1 MTRFFIGGLALSFL
15 AGCVSPG
22 DLESKDASISASTAK
37 DPKRYAL
44 CVLPKWQDARSDVT
58 MSETEY
64 GYRIIVAT
72 NNMTDELLSIR
83 KTSNGSAV
91 KLYQRMA
98 WAPGYGRGDM
108 EKAVRGCL

>member
-1 MTRFFIGGLALSFL
+1 MRILIGAFAVALL

-22 DLESKDASISASTAK
+22 DLESKDPSISVSTAK

-44 CVLPKWQDARSDVT
+44 CVFPRWQNARSDVS
-58 MSETEY
+58 MSETEH
-64 GYRIIVAT
+64 GYRLIAAS

-83 KTSNGSAV
+83 KASKGSMV

-98 WAPGYGRGDM
+98 WAYGYGRSDM
-108 EKAVRGCL
+108 ERAVKDCL

>member
-1 MTRFFIGGLALSFL
+1 MRLFVGAVAVALL

-22 DLESKDASISASTAK
+22 DLESKDPSISTSTAK

-44 CVLPKWQDARSDVT
+44 CVFPRWQDARSDVS
-58 MSETEY
+58 MSETEH
-64 GYRIIVAT
+64 GYRLIAAS

-83 KTSNGSAV
+83 NTSKGSSV

-98 WAPGYGRGDM
+98 WGPGYGRSDM
-108 EKAVRGCL
+108 EQAVKGCL